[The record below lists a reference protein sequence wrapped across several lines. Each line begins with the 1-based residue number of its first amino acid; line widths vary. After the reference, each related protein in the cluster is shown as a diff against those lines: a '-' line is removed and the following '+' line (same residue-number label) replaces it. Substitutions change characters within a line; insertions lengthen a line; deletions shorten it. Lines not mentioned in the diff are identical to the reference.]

1 MHPDRCRRGEP
12 LRASVRVPLEILRCP
27 ATEQPLEL
35 RDDGLWSTDGTRR
48 YPVVDGV
55 PVLIDDERSLFAI
68 DRVAASGSVAPATLK
83 DRVKRSFPTGNLEP
97 GAAERLRAFADR
109 LGRLSAGAPAT
120 VLVVG
125 GGTLGRG
132 MPELVNDERVRLVE
146 SDVYLGPRVDVAC
159 DAHDLPFAD
168 GQFDGVVVQ
177 SVLEHVLDPHRVVAE
192 IHRVLRPGGLVLAE
206 TPFMQ
211 QVHEGAHDFTRFSL
225 LGHRRLFR
233 YFDEVDSGVACGPAM
248 ALVWSLRYF
257 ARSIPPRSRLA
268 AKALDRVV
276 VLMFGWLKHLDRRLV
291 THVGAADAA
300 SSVYFVGTRA
310 TTALSDED
318 LVAGYDGTMA
328 SAAEPRGL

>member
-1 MHPDRCRRGEP
+1 MK
-12 LRASVRVPLEILRCP
+12 VPLDILRCP

-35 RDDGLWSTDGTRR
+35 RDDGLWTIDGTRR
-48 YPVVDGV
+48 YPVVEGV
-55 PVLIDDERSLFAI
+55 PVLIDDERSLFTVE
-68 DRVAASGSVAPATLK
+68 RVAASGSTQPATLK
-83 DRVKRSFPTGNLEP
+83 DRIKRSFPTGNLEP
-97 GAAERLRAFADR
+97 GAAERLRAFADHLAR
-109 LGRLSAGAPAT
+109 ASARAPMR

-132 MPELVNDERVRLVE
+132 MPELVRDDRVRLIE

-168 GQFDGVVVQ
+168 GQFDGVVIQ
-177 SVLEHVLDPHRVVAE
+177 SVLEHVLDPHRVVSE

-233 YFDEVDSGVACGPAM
+233 HFEEVDSGVACGPAM

-257 ARSIPPRSRLA
+257 ARSIPSRSRIA
-268 AKALDRVV
+268 AKVLDRVV
-276 VLMFGWLKHLDRRLV
+276 VLLFGWLKHLDRRLV
-291 THVGAADAA
+291 SHVGAADAA
-300 SSVYFVGTRA
+300 SSVYFVGTRS

-318 LVAGYDGTMA
+318 LIAGYDGTMA
-328 SAAEPRGL
+328 SAAAPRGL